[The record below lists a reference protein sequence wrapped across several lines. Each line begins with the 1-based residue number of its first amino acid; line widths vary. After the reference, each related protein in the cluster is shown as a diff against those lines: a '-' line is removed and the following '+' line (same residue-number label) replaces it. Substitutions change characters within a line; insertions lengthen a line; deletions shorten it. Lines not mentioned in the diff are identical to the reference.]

1 MFDIMKYAEENH
13 VEVDVRPGTK
23 PVVWEFFIRDRSLD
37 IGKFTQIYDRELVR
51 QHDVDAYLEQ
61 RCNALLEDITE
72 ARRIERIK
80 AAS

>member
-37 IGKFTQIYDRELVR
+37 IVKFTQIYARELVR

>member
-37 IGKFTQIYDRELVR
+37 IVKFTQIYDRELVR

-72 ARRIERIK
+72 ARRVERIK

>member
-37 IGKFTQIYDRELVR
+37 IVKFTQIYDRELVR

>member
-37 IGKFTQIYDRELVR
+37 IVKFTQIYDRELVR

-80 AAS
+80 AVS